1 MKMTNLT
8 LVNLLN
14 VLNVYGRKKLPQK
27 ISYAITRNLMILSN
41 DYKIYEEQLQKIF
54 SDFDKYIEKN
64 EDGSMKLRENG
75 IPVVD
80 NAVEDD
86 FNKEL
91 SDLFNIVVDIDLYYV
106 EQKIFDYEDS
116 DRYDPLS
123 AVDIINLQSIL
134 CEPEK

>member
-64 EDGSMKLRENG
+64 EDGSMKLRDSG

>member
-8 LVNLLN
+8 MVNLLN
-14 VLNVYGRKKLPQK
+14 MLNVYGRKKLPQK

-54 SDFDKYIEKN
+54 SDFGKYIEKN
-64 EDGSMKLRENG
+64 EDGSLKLRENG